1 MDFDKNVPIYM
12 QIMFEI
18 KRRIST
24 GQLNPGGKLPSVRDL
39 AEEIK
44 VNPNTIVRAYQE
56 LEREGVT
63 ETRRGMGT
71 FIVDSDKNSI
81 SLQDL
86 DNFLSNEED
95 DLSVEEICKEF
106 FVSPSTLRRIMLS
119 AYHKTPV
126 KYITE
131 VRLKNAK
138 KP

>member
-1 MDFDKNVPIYM
+1 MNFDKNVPIYM

-81 SLQDL
+81 LQMKNSIGKTFVQEFIKKMHEVGVSDA
-86 DNFLSNEED
+86 
-95 DLSVEEICKEF
+95 EIINLVKE
-106 FVSPSTLRRIMLS
+106 SIGE
-119 AYHKTPV
+119 K
-126 KYITE
+126 
-131 VRLKNAK
+131 
-138 KP
+138 